1 MITETS
7 VISNYNTSI
16 AEVSF
21 VDNEIFRNGGYM
33 EETRT
38 ELQMIKIVGNTVK
51 GSGMAVVS
59 IYSIWKADI
68 PALSQARHSL
78 KNR

>member
-1 MITETS
+1 MPRQRQLSERVITETS
-7 VISNYNTSI
+7 VISNHNTSI

-38 ELQMIKIVGNTVK
+38 ELQMIK
-51 GSGMAVVS
+51 M
-59 IYSIWKADI
+59 YSIWKADNYTRR
-68 PALSQARHSL
+68 SGRR
-78 KNR
+78 KNNACT